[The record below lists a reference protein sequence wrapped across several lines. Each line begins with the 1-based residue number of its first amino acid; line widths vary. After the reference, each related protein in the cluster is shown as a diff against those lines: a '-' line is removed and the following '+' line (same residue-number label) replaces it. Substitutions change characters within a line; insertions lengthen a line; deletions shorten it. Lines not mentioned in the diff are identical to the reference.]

1 MMKKF
6 PVSITLATIFTI
18 ACGRVDS
25 APSRAETGS
34 PDQAQRAAGNT
45 TAPALAP
52 VNNPTVNADG
62 QPVNAQGAAT
72 LEFKKHID
80 AYMKIHNEAESKVPS
95 LKRTDDPKEISD
107 REKALGQMIMTLR
120 ANAQPGDIFAPEYQ
134 PYFIKIVQ
142 DDFKGRSAADRKAII
157 NELPK
162 NMKVDIN
169 TVYPTT
175 LPLATFPPA
184 LLRKLPDLPSDLE
197 YRLVG
202 RSLLLRDVK
211 ANLIVDI
218 LRDVVPTIPS

>member
-1 MMKKF
+1 MLKIF
-6 PVSITLATIFTI
+6 PASVALATVLTI
-18 ACGRVDS
+18 ACGKVDS
-25 APSRAETGS
+25 SQQRAVSGTPGE
-34 PDQAQRAAGNT
+34 AQRAPGNT

-72 LEFKKHID
+72 LEFKKRID
-80 AYMKIHNEAESKVPS
+80 AYMKIHNEAEGKVPS
-95 LKRTDDPKEISD
+95 LKRTDDPKEISE
-107 REKALGQMIMTLR
+107 REKALGDMIMTLR
-120 ANAQPGDIFAPEYQ
+120 ANAQPGDIFAPDYQ
-134 PYFIKIVQ
+134 PYFIKIVH
-142 DDFKGRSAADRKAII
+142 DDFKGRSAADRKALI

-162 NMKVDIN
+162 KMKVDIN

-184 LLRKLPDLPSDLE
+184 LLRKLPDLPADLE
-197 YRLVG
+197 YRIVG